1 MSRFLT
7 FCLLTFFFTGCDI
20 FTTRVPEAPDV
31 PRFNYL
37 QPVDVASVVTNLI
50 NSVSTKSTQYYIKSF
65 SDSIKNGKS
74 FQFIANAEAVSKYAS
89 LAYGWSLK
97 DEEQY
102 LNNIINKIPK
112 ESSVTLFFDEEQL
125 ISFGDS
131 AYLSTNYSV
140 TVPHNIQG
148 LANVFSGKLQF
159 KFIRDKQQLWTIY
172 QWQDI
177 KSGESATWSE
187 LKGYFN

>member
-1 MSRFLT
+1 MHRLLILVFLPV
-7 FCLLTFFFTGCDI
+7 FFAGCDI
-20 FTTRVPEAPDV
+20 FSTRPPESPDV

-37 QPVDVASVVTNLI
+37 QPVDVNSVITNMI
-50 NSVSTKSTQYYIKSF
+50 NSITTKSTQYYLKSF
-65 SDSIKNGKS
+65 SDSTKNGKS
-74 FQFIANAEAVSKYAS
+74 FQYIANAEAVSKYAVLVS
-89 LAYGWSLK
+89 GWSMK

-112 ESSVTLFFDEEQL
+112 ESAISITLDQQQL
-125 ISFGDS
+125 VSFGDS
-131 AYLSTNYSV
+131 AYLSANYNM

-148 LANVFSGKLQF
+148 LANVYSGKLQF
-159 KFIRDKQQLWTIY
+159 KLLRDKQQLWTIY

-177 KSGESATWSE
+177 KSGEVATWSE